1 LDKESIIAKCIKETV
16 LKVRYNGDEFLL
28 VRDLCDVGSY
38 KGLVVPLCE
47 FKEVDDLARYLKIRR
62 QFAKVFGNG
71 IRITWYGGRYERKS
85 TPSI

>member
-1 LDKESIIAKCIKETV
+1 LDKESIIAKCIKEGV
-16 LKVRYNGDEFLL
+16 LKVKYNSSEFLL

-47 FKEVDDLARYLKIRR
+47 FREVDDLDRYLKIRR
-62 QFAKVFGNG
+62 QFTNVFGNG
-71 IRITWYGGRYERKS
+71 IRITWYGDRYERKS